1 MGEQEFYDTI
11 KETVQR
17 YFEEDGI
24 QVYLEQILKNN
35 NKKMTVLMMK
45 KEKETLAPVIYL
57 KRFYNQ
63 VQEGRTLEHVIEDIV
78 EIYEEASR
86 GIEYDTKSFF
96 DFDLCKEQL
105 FLRLVNIGMNSELWE
120 TTPFLPWNDLAL
132 TVRWLVGESENG
144 ISSILVTEKELE
156 RWGITFEEV
165 LEYAKEN
172 TKRLFPAKVVSLRKF
187 MTQSLKEQGALEEQE
202 YLEQQGYLKEQRILG
217 EQKYLE
223 GQEYL
228 ERQWE
233 VEEQEYLRKQKTL
246 EEQELLEEEGLEEQ
260 DDSESMYILTNKIEV
275 NGATV
280 LCYPNLIWEF
290 AKKMNFNV
298 FILPSSIH
306 EVILVP
312 DRGNFY
318 IEDLR
323 DMVREANATV
333 VAEEEILSY
342 QLYYCDKNTGRIEI
356 VIKSSEF

>member
-45 KEKETLAPVIYL
+45 KERETLAPVIYL

-63 VQEGRTLEHVIEDIV
+63 VQEGKTLEQVIEDIV
-78 EIYEEASR
+78 EIYEGVSS

-96 DFDLCKEQL
+96 DFDLCKKQL

-120 TTPFLPWNDLAL
+120 TTPFVPWNDLAL

-165 LEYAKEN
+165 FDYAKEN

-202 YLEQQGYLKEQRILG
+202 YLEQQGI
-217 EQKYLE
+217 
-223 GQEYL
+223 
-228 ERQWE
+228 
-233 VEEQEYLRKQKTL
+233 L
-246 EEQELLEEEGLEEQ
+246 EEQEFLEEEGLEEQ
-260 DDSESMYILTNKIEV
+260 DSSESMYILTNKIEV

-290 AKKMNFNV
+290 AKKMNSNV